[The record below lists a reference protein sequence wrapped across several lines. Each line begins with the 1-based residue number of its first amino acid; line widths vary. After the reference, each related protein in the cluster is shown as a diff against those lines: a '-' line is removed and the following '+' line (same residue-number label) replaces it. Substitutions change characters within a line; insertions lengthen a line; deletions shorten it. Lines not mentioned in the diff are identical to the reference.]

1 MVRYGCLICVCMW
14 TSFVQKF
21 GDVDNSVIDT
31 LVPSISIKYKTRQSA
46 ENVSSELIEF
56 SLRL

>member
-1 MVRYGCLICVCMW
+1 MSTL
-14 TSFVQKF
+14 SVQKF

-56 SLRL
+56 SLKL